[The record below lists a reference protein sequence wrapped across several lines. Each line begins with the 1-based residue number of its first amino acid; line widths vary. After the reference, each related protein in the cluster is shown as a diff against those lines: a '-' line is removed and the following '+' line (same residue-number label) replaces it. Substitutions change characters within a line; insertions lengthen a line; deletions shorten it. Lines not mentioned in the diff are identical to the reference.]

1 VRRTLGAV
9 AAASALVVA
18 ARAGAQSPAASGVQL
33 TWNAPSE
40 CPARA
45 DVERE
50 VNQILS
56 ASTAPAS
63 AVSARADVTRA
74 GEKWHVELA
83 IASSEGR
90 GERQLDATSCAELGS
105 AVALIVALAVDPG
118 ARPPPPPLD
127 DAGAPEA
134 AVSAAPSSS
143 ARALRPASEPTSLGV
158 AVAADVV
165 ADSATLPS
173 TGVGGELAIA
183 LVADR
188 LRVEGR
194 GRLFASQRALD
205 PAKSTQGVDVALL
218 GGGLRACFAVLAGTV
233 ALAPCAGGGVERLSA
248 DGFGGNAS
256 FSRDAAFAS
265 LDGGALLTWSFTRWL
280 ALRAELDGVVPLARP
295 SFVVLRADG
304 SVAEVLHRPS
314 SVAARTGLGIELH
327 FF

>member
-1 VRRTLGAV
+1 M
-9 AAASALVVA
+9 AAAIALVVA
-18 ARAGAQSPAASGVQL
+18 ARAGAQASAASGVQL

-40 CPARA
+40 CPTRA

-50 VNQILS
+50 VGQILA

-63 AVSARADVTRA
+63 AVSARADVTRL

-90 GERQLDATSCAELGS
+90 GERRLDASSCGELGS

-118 ARPPPPPLD
+118 ARPPPPPVPSAP

-134 AVSAAPSSS
+134 AAAAPPPPP
-143 ARALRPASEPTSLGV
+143 RPGSDSTTLGV
-158 AVAADVV
+158 ALGAAAT
-165 ADSATLPS
+165 ADFGTLPS
-173 TGVGGELAIA
+173 TGVGGEAVVA
-183 LVADR
+183 LVVDR

-194 GRLFASQRALD
+194 GRIFAKQRALD
-205 PAKSTQGVDVALL
+205 PANAAQGVDFTLL
-218 GGGLRACFAVLAGTV
+218 GGGLRGCFAAIAGTV
-233 ALAPCAGGGVERLSA
+233 SLAPCAGAGLERLSA
-248 DGFGGNAS
+248 AGFGGNAS
-256 FSRDAAFAS
+256 FSRDAAFVT
-265 LDGGALLTWSFTRWL
+265 LDGGALLTWSFARWL
-280 ALRAELDGVVPLARP
+280 ALRAELEGVVPLARP

-314 SVAARTGLGIELH
+314 SVGGRAGLGIELH